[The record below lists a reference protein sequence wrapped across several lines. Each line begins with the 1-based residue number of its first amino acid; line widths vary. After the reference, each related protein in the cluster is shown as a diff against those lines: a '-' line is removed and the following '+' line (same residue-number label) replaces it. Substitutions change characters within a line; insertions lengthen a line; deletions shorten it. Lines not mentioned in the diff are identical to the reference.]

1 MQFTKSLTCII
12 MSKLQNNHGNLVLPF
27 LSDFSLCFLSLQ
39 VPLLFG
45 LVQNPPI
52 FSLQASFI
60 HSQEQSSLLLVNSA
74 PPSPCFYVHRRKPW
88 GIGMRVMDEM
98 PPDENPSLS
107 LSRPLSLGTILFIS
121 CICANYLRH
130 FIQTTLERV

>member
-1 MQFTKSLTCII
+1 MEIW
-12 MSKLQNNHGNLVLPF
+12 
-27 LSDFSLCFLSLQ
+27 CFLSSLTFLCVFFPYKFLFCLGLYKTHQ
-39 VPLLFG
+39 YLAYKPL
-45 LVQNPPI
+45 
-52 FSLQASFI
+52 SYI
-60 HSQEQSSLLLVNSA
+60 HREQSSLLLVNSA
-74 PPSPCFYVHRRKPW
+74 PPSPCFYVHRREPW